1 MAVNL
6 QGVGLTL
13 EQAMAMVSSGEVGD
27 QYYAAWYLGHLA
39 DAKAVEVLLV
49 ALQDTQNRTELGG
62 YPLRRKA
69 AEALGRIGDLRAVE
83 PLIAAL
89 TCEDLFLREQ
99 VAWALGELGDRRGI
113 VPLAQLLDPEAQQ
126 PHEVI
131 IESLGKLARR
141 LADPLLEIQPRILP
155 YLEHPAER
163 VRCAA
168 ARTLYLLTGEVQY
181 GEFLVTRLASPDIHI
196 RRAVMFDL
204 AEVAYLPAAGAIAQ
218 CEVTQNLKVHALKQM
233 IDLSGDKS
241 PDELEGVL
249 NTLASLF

>member
-13 EQAMAMVSSGEVGD
+13 EQAISMVRSGEVGD

-39 DAKAVEVLLV
+39 DAQAVEVLLV
-49 ALQDTQNRTELGG
+49 ALRDTQNRTELGG

-83 PLIAAL
+83 PLIEAL
-89 TCEDLFLREQ
+89 SCEDIFLREQ

-113 VPLAQLLDPEAQQ
+113 APLVHLLNPSAQE

-131 IESLGKLARR
+131 LESLGKLART
-141 LADPLLEIQPRILP
+141 LNEPFLELQPRILA
-155 YLEHPAER
+155 YMQHSSER

-168 ARTLYLLTGEVQY
+168 ARTLYLLTGKQEY
-181 GEFLVTRLASPDIHI
+181 GEFLVVRLTHPDIHI

-204 AEVAYLPAAGAIAQ
+204 AEVAYLPAAGAIAR

-233 IDLSGDKS
+233 VDLSADKS

-249 NTLASLF
+249 TTLASLF